1 MTRQLDVSFGP
12 ASRNRLDDAESLGI
26 DGALAA
32 LEAFYFAFNNRDLDV
47 FAQVWTKDPLAQL
60 NNPLG
65 GILRGGDAIN
75 ALYDQ
80 VFHGPALVTV
90 TFGDIVEYAD
100 DTHVLFAGRET
111 GEYTVDGDKAVPLSI
126 RTSRY
131 FRYEG
136 GRWPPVPPSRQH
148 RRRRRLGR
156 VPDRDPKLNAA
167 AANALLVLTG
177 ESGSGMAVG
186 DHEVVDAS

>member
-1 MTRQLDVSFGP
+1 MTRQPDISFGP
-12 ASRNRLDDAESLGI
+12 GSRNRLDEAASPGI

-32 LEAFYFAFNNRDLDV
+32 LETFYFAFNNRNLNV

-65 GILRGGDAIN
+65 GILRGGDAIT

-90 TFGDIVEYAD
+90 TFGDVVEYAE

-111 GEYTVDGDKAVPLSI
+111 GEYTVDSGKSVPLSI
-126 RTSRY
+126 RTTRY

-136 GRWPPVPPSRQH
+136 GRWCQFHHHGSIDDAEA
-148 RRRRRLGR
+148 L
-156 VPDRDPKLNAA
+156 AA
-167 AANALLVLTG
+167 YQAAIR
-177 ESGSGMAVG
+177 S
-186 DHEVVDAS
+186 